1 MKKHILLIDDET
13 EILEV
18 LKQVLTLEGYRV
30 TAVTSAAEAKKIAT
44 SDRPDLVS
52 TDLQLEDSD
61 GLQLVEQLKGMY
73 PDLPVILLTGVFF
86 DPKVIEGSLS
96 KKVSGYLSKTAPLKD
111 FLAEV
116 KRHLGA

>member
-30 TAVTSAAEAKKIAT
+30 TAVTSAAEAKKLAT
-44 SDRPDLVS
+44 TDRPDLVS

-61 GLQLVEQLKGMY
+61 GLQLVEQLKTMY

-111 FLAEV
+111 YIQEV